1 MAIPK
6 KNNELHS
13 GTDFSDPQV
22 REQLGQ
28 MVLRLFELWN
38 LDTAT
43 QLNLLGRSETS
54 RKVLS
59 DIKQGILSNQRDL
72 LDRIGWLLAI
82 HKSLRILFPE
92 NPALRYDWVN
102 RRNSQL
108 ENYTPVEIMK
118 KEGIIG
124 LAKISNYL
132 DFLCGQ

>member
-6 KNNELHS
+6 ENNELHLN
-13 GTDFSDPQV
+13 TNFDDPEV
-22 REQLGQ
+22 RKQLGQ
-28 MVLRLFELWN
+28 MITRLFELWN

-54 RKVLS
+54 RKGLS
-59 DIKQGILSNQRDL
+59 DIKQGILSNQRDS

-82 HKSLRILFPE
+82 HKSLRILYPE
-92 NPALRYDWVN
+92 NPELRYDWIN
-102 RRNSQL
+102 RRNKML
-108 ENYTPVEIMK
+108 DNNTPVEIMK

>member
-1 MAIPK
+1 MAIPQQ
-6 KNNELHS
+6 NNTLHIK
-13 GTDFSDPQV
+13 TDFNDPQV
-22 REQLGQ
+22 REQMGQ
-28 MVLRLFELWN
+28 MILRLFELWN
-38 LDTAT
+38 LDTAS

-59 DIKQGILSNQRDL
+59 DMKQGILSNQRDL

-102 RRNSQL
+102 RKNKVL
-108 ENYTPVEIMK
+108 ENNTPLEIMK

-124 LAKISNYL
+124 LAKISHYL